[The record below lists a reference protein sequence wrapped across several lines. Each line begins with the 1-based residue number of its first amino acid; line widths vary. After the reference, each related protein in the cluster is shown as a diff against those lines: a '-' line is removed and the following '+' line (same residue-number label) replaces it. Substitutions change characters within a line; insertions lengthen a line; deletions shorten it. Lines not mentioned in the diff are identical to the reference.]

1 MTHVDDGRLHALM
14 DEELDDADTLAVQVH
29 LEACDACQGRMAE
42 LKDRSA
48 LVAQA
53 LGKLDTA
60 TPAAGARTA
69 VLERVE
75 SRGEQVDPG
84 RPPTPRGH
92 RPSQR
97 RRRTFRTPLA
107 RAAILVL
114 FLGGVATALPA
125 SPVRGW
131 ITAGWA
137 LAVDLFDSPSDSGAS
152 VGPSDEGAGQ
162 EDGDRAQSAGFAG
175 VQLDLT
181 GGEISIVL
189 SEISPAT
196 QIVVRMVP
204 SGPAGAFADQPA
216 TFRTSEGRIEVTGAT
231 DRVLVDLPMDATS
244 ASIQVNGGIYLR
256 SVGGQIDP
264 TGPIESRT
272 SDEIR
277 FRVP

>member
-1 MTHVDDGRLHALM
+1 MTHLDDGRLHALM
-14 DEELDDADTLAVQVH
+14 DKELDETDTLAVRIH
-29 LEACDACQGRMAE
+29 LDGCNACQDRMAE
-42 LKDRSA
+42 LEARSA
-48 LVAQA
+48 LVAEA

-60 TPAAGARTA
+60 APTSGARTA

-75 SRGEQVDPG
+75 SREEQVDPG

-92 RPSQR
+92 GPSQT

-131 ITAGWA
+131 IAAGWA
-137 LAVDLFDSPSDSGAS
+137 LTVDLFDSPSDSGAS
-152 VGPSDEGAGQ
+152 GGPSDEAAGQ
-162 EDGDRAQSAGFAG
+162 EDGDRAQSAAPAG
-175 VQLDLT
+175 IQLDPR

-189 SEISPAT
+189 SGISPAT

-204 SGPAGAFADQPA
+204 SGAAGAFADEPA

-231 DRVLVDLPMDATS
+231 DRVLVDLPLDATS

-256 SVGGQIDP
+256 SAGDQIDAI
-264 TGPIESRT
+264 GPIESRT
-272 SDEIR
+272 PEEIR